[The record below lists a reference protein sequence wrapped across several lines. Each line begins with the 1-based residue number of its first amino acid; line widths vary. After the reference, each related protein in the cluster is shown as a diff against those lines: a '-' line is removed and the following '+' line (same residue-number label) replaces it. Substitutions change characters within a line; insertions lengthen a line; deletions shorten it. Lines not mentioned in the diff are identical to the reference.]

1 MGLCAE
7 KTVNDMKISREI
19 QDDFCINSYER
30 LIAAIKSGKLK
41 NEIIDIEIQNSTKD
55 KPTVFNEDEEYIKY
69 NVKNLIKE
77 R

>member
-41 NEIIDIEIQNSTKD
+41 NEIAEIEI
-55 KPTVFNEDEEYIKY
+55 
-69 NVKNLIKE
+69 
-77 R
+77 